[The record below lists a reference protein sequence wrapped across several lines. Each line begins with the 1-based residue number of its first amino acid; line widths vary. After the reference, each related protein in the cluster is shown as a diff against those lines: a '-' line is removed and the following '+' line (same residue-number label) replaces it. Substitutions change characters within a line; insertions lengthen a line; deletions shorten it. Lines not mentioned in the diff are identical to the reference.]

1 MNRRPSMP
9 SWTGRRRLAPGA
21 LDAAA
26 RRTGTG
32 RMLHSSRRELASD
45 ALPGAARRRAGKG
58 GAAAWRGGATVLL
71 AAVVLA
77 AASCAT
83 QTPLERLEQELDRYP
98 EYSVVLQDMSDEGF
112 GYAHQY
118 RVVVGE
124 AQAGSEG
131 PVYREAVLDWL
142 EVDSGTYDRY
152 RSSLGMVVLSKSPDA
167 GVDRAEHPPGYQQVG
182 DERYGQW
189 RDDGGGRSFW
199 EFYGQYALLS
209 NLIGGFGRPI
219 YRDDWDGYRDARGR
233 GQTYYG
239 PGGGVYGTNGSTT
252 RQTSPDFF
260 RRQQARQAAQGRS
273 FGQRVRGRMAGGVR
287 SFGK

>member
-1 MNRRPSMP
+1 MKCRPSSP
-9 SWTGRRRLAPGA
+9 SWTGRRRMAPGA
-21 LDAAA
+21 PGAAA
-26 RRTGTG
+26 RR
-32 RMLHSSRRELASD
+32 A
-45 ALPGAARRRAGKG
+45 APGPAPG
-58 GAAAWRGGATVLL
+58 WRGGTTGLL
-71 AAVVLA
+71 AAALLA

-83 QTPLERLEQELDRYP
+83 QTPLERIEQQLDRYP
-98 EYSVVLQDMSDEGF
+98 EYSVVLQDMSDAGF

-124 AQAGSEG
+124 AQDGSDE
-131 PVYREAVLDWL
+131 PVYRETVLDWL
-142 EVDSGTYDRY
+142 DVDSGTYDRY
-152 RSSLGMVVLSKSPDA
+152 RSSLGMVVLSKGSDGA
-167 GVDRAEHPPGYQQVG
+167 VDRGEHPPGYQQVG

-209 NLIGGFGRPI
+209 NLIGGFGRPV
-219 YRDDWDGYRDARGR
+219 YRDDWDGYRDARSR

-239 PGGGVYGTNGSTT
+239 PGGGAYGTNGSTT
-252 RQTSPDFF
+252 RQTNPDFF

-273 FGQRVRGRMAGGVR
+273 FGQRVQSRMAGGVR

>member
-1 MNRRPSMP
+1 MNRRPSLHT
-9 SWTGRRRLAPGA
+9 WTGRRRMTAGAPGA
-21 LDAAA
+21 PV

-32 RMLHSSRRELASD
+32 RA
-45 ALPGAARRRAGKG
+45 PARRR
-58 GAAAWRGGATVLL
+58 RATALL
-71 AAVVLA
+71 AAALLA
-77 AASCAT
+77 AASCAGE
-83 QTPLERLEQELDRYP
+83 TPLERLAQQLDRYP

-124 AQAGSEG
+124 AQAGSDE
-131 PVYREAVLDWL
+131 PVYRETVLDWL
-142 EVDSGTYDRY
+142 EVDSGTYARY
-152 RSSLGMVVLSKSPDA
+152 QSSLGMVVLSKGPD
-167 GVDRAEHPPGYQQVG
+167 GVVDSTEQPPGYQQVG

-189 RDDGGGRSFW
+189 RDDGSGRSFW

-219 YRDDWDGYRDARGR
+219 YRDDWDGYRDSRSR

-239 PGGGVYGTNGSTT
+239 PSGREYGTSGSTT

-273 FGQRVRGRMAGGVR
+273 FGQRVRSRMAGGVR